1 MAKSVKEN
9 SQGSKKSDKRGVAK
23 ERKKAAAVDG
33 SDEPKALKRHKKS
46 KAPPESEVSG
56 APKAV
61 KKALKRR
68 SSRDTEEVWAPDGQ
82 ENLDDLELAEV
93 PEESKTLERR
103 EKPEAVEKSEE
114 EARDELELSEMSDRR
129 KAKRADKARARDE
142 AAAAKGSKK
151 SRATHE
157 HEAFEEYLQTAY
169 QQSVMHE
176 LGIQVKQTGQGM
188 VELTLPVGE
197 RFHQVTGVV
206 HGGIHLLL
214 AESAASILT
223 SLHLDLRTHCALAM
237 QVSANHIRPARG
249 GLLRA
254 VPALLHQG
262 RGTCVCNVDIFD
274 EESKLVSTARVT
286 LLVRPLGEKGQYEA
300 DFENAR
306 WTRRAEFESA
316 RERRPD
322 RFAARGSS
330 DRFRGPRDDRG
341 PRRDSF
347 RRSEESPWRG
357 GDRSPRRGP
366 PDRFGSSRRD
376 DRPMRRDAF
385 DRSRGSSRHGGERSP
400 RRGPSD
406 RFESSRHDDRPMRR
420 ESEGRFG
427 PGRRGNGRS
436 HRGDRR
442 DRK

>member
-1 MAKSVKEN
+1 MVKSVKEN
-9 SQGSKKSDKRGVAK
+9 SQGAKKSDKRGVAK
-23 ERKKAAAVDG
+23 ERKKAAAIDG
-33 SDEPKALKRHKKS
+33 SDESKALKRPKKS
-46 KAPPESEVSG
+46 KVASGGEVSDV
-56 APKAV
+56 PKAA
-61 KKALKRR
+61 KKADKGR
-68 SSRDTEEVWAPDGQ
+68 SSREPEEIRVSGEQ
-82 ENLDDLELAEV
+82 ENLNDLELAEA
-93 PEESKTLERR
+93 PEESKMLERR

-114 EARDELELSEMSDRR
+114 GALDKLELSELSDRR

-142 AAAAKGSKK
+142 AAATKVSKK
-151 SRATHE
+151 SRATHG

-176 LGIQVKQTGQGM
+176 LGIQVKQTGEGM
-188 VELTLPVGE
+188 VELTLPVDE

-274 EESKLVSTARVT
+274 EESKPVSTARVT
-286 LLVRPLGEKGQYEA
+286 LLVRPLGEKGRYEA

-306 WTRRAEFESA
+306 WTRKAEFESA
-316 RERRPD
+316 QEKRPD

-330 DRFRGPRDDRG
+330 DRFRGPQ
-341 PRRDSF
+341 RDSF
-347 RRSEESPWRG
+347 RRSEESSWRG

-376 DRPMRRDAF
+376 DRPMRRDSY
-385 DRSRGSSRHGGERSP
+385 DRSGGSSWHGGDRAP
-400 RRGPSD
+400 RRGSPD
-406 RFESSRHDDRPMRR
+406 RFESSRRDDRPMRR

-436 HRGDRR
+436 YRGDRR